1 MKFNGGETGIRTLG
15 RLAPSTVFE
24 NCVSVFNSS
33 HGRQILKEIW
43 HISVMVCHALSAL
56 LEKTSSWPRHS
67 LSTWNYSQLVVKLM
81 KTHVPFILNFS
92 SSSKVTKNNETF
104 EVFFWTITSDFCQ
117 KFYN

>member
-1 MKFNGGETGIRTLG
+1 MAEKQSGIRTLG

-56 LEKTSSWPRHS
+56 SEKTSSRPRHS
-67 LSTWNYSQLVVKLM
+67 KALRGE
-81 KTHVPFILNFS
+81 
-92 SSSKVTKNNETF
+92 SKPLGIGRQCSNPSLRHGPLIV
-104 EVFFWTITSDFCQ
+104 
-117 KFYN
+117 